1 MTAQDLWETNYQI
14 LSIFLLK
21 EFKKLNINKYAMI
34 KNMTIAESITKIASA
49 LLNTYTLKMIM

>member
-21 EFKKLNINKYAMI
+21 EFKKLNVNKYAMI
-34 KNMTIAESITKIASA
+34 KNMTLAE
-49 LLNTYTLKMIM
+49 

>member
-34 KNMTIAESITKIASA
+34 KNMTIAESNTKIASA